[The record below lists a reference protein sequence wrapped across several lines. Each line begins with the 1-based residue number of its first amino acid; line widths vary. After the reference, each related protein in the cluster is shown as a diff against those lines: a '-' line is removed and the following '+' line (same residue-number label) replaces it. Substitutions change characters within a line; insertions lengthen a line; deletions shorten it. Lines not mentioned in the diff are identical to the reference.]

1 MAFRRALDTQR
12 RTGADPAGHRSGAA
26 HGTAME
32 GYYWRVVDPGAGAV
46 MVVLCGVC
54 RGRADLG
61 LPWLWPSRV
70 TPVAGMA
77 SSDAAYSSNP
87 RLPKPRRAPSNSA

>member
-54 RGRADLG
+54 RGPGGPWAAVALAVACDAGSRDG
-61 LPWLWPSRV
+61 LQRHRLLQQP
-70 TPVAGMA
+70 TA
-77 SSDAAYSSNP
+77 SKA
-87 RLPKPRRAPSNSA
+87 SACA